1 VTYNPQPR
9 LLSASP
15 SGVPVDVEA
24 ERRARAESLRLTQL
38 ALGLELH
45 GFDLPQLAHWVHT
58 GMALPDVAA
67 SDEPDAARWEP
78 SAARE

>member
-1 VTYNPQPR
+1 
-9 LLSASP
+9 
-15 SGVPVDVEA
+15 
-24 ERRARAESLRLTQL
+24 
-38 ALGLELH
+38 
-45 GFDLPQLAHWVHT
+45 VHT

>member
-1 VTYNPQPR
+1 MTYNPQPR
-9 LLSASP
+9 LLLASP
-15 SGVPVDVEA
+15 GGMPIDVEA

-67 SDEPDAARWEP
+67 PDGPDAARWEP